1 MDNRPTSSV
10 SSILDLYAPTV
21 DRERLVEPVQE
32 EEDQR
37 EDMMEQ
43 LNGGSNVNAH
53 EMDIKAQQAHGFGL
67 APPLD
72 LVGGPTLS
80 LSEPDASS
88 HRVPTSNA
96 RTPRSE
102 ELNTFPTSAAPAP
115 APAPA
120 PPPPDFLDPNVQ
132 THRYPSSTKSA
143 AQQPRSRVESGQ
155 TFDGSVAPSFT
166 SAQQPGEE
174 DDAYH
179 IRSTCRRSLFLCF
192 QPLVQAL
199 TSSSSSNDR
208 RPPRSSRCLW
218 GRVVRRDRT
227 DSRTC
232 HGQTTS
238 L

>member
-37 EDMMEQ
+37 EHMMEQ

-96 RTPRSE
+96 QTPRSE
-102 ELNTFPTSAAPAP
+102 GLNTFPTPATTSAAPAP
-115 APAPA
+115 SE
-120 PPPPDFLDPNVQ
+120 FLDPNVQ

-179 IRSTCRRSLFLCF
+179 IRSTCRRSLFLWSR
-192 QPLVQAL
+192 PLVQAL
-199 TSSSSSNDR
+199 TFSSSSNDR